1 MVPRPTSGAVKSIM
15 DLRVVRFDDSP
26 YIRPMKKPKSAKTRH
41 TDGNG
46 PQARGPQGLPDD
58 KTLLEV
64 LKTSRE
70 IDVGDLARQFGLKG
84 EDRRALRQ
92 RLKALSEA
100 GQIDRHGRK
109 SFSGAGALPE
119 TGVCEVVDRDVDGE
133 LWVRWGR
140 PDDDKKKNPS
150 PLARLAPLKKSVQ
163 QTPPALGDR
172 LYVRFE
178 KVSDGWVAHLIK
190 VLDQGAPKIIG
201 VVRKGKRE
209 VRLESVNRR
218 DKDSY
223 TLTGANLDTLSD
235 GDVVVAAPVGGTH
248 RYGPKPAR
256 VIEVIGQE
264 DSPRIASV
272 MAIHAHGLP
281 VGFQSSTERE
291 AETAEAP
298 TLAGRTDLRD
308 LPFVTIDPVDAK
320 DHDDA
325 VYAHPDDDEANP
337 GGWVVWVAIADVAHY
352 VTPGSS
358 LDRDARDKGNST
370 YFPDRVEPMLPH
382 VLSSGLCSL
391 QEGQNRA
398 TMAVRMTFDASG
410 KKLRHTFVRGLM
422 RSAAKLSYEQAQAAI
437 DGQPDDV
444 TGPILETLL
453 KPLWAAHACLTRGR
467 NVRQPLH
474 INSPE
479 RRVYLD
485 KDGNVTR
492 IEARVSL
499 DAMQLIEEM
508 MIQANVSAAEELEK
522 HKTPLIYRVHE
533 APSLEKIQNLADFL
547 GTLGLPWN
555 KGEPPRT
562 PRFNQLLDSQKDG
575 PNAEIINEVV
585 LRTQMQAHY
594 SPDNLGHFGLN
605 LDHYAHFTSPIR
617 RYADLVVHRGLIR
630 ALKLGEGGL
639 TDYEIKTLSDTAE
652 HITATERR
660 SMQAERE
667 AIERYVAAFL
677 HDKVGASFAGRIV
690 GVTRFGLFV
699 KLKETGAD
707 GIVPVSS
714 LRDDYYV
721 HDDVQHALIGERTGK
736 RWRLGS
742 EIEVQLLE
750 AAPLTGGLLFK
761 ALSEP
766 AEGDPHAPRPRL
778 GVRQRAAGFQARSP
792 KPTQPGTGRPKGF
805 KPVGKSKKKKR

>member
-1 MVPRPTSGAVKSIM
+1 
-15 DLRVVRFDDSP
+15 
-26 YIRPMKKPKSAKTRH
+26 MKKPIRNTPRAT
-41 TDGNG
+41 T
-46 PQARGPQGLPDD
+46 GLPDD

-64 LKTSRE
+64 LKFSRE
-70 IDVGDLARQFGLKG
+70 VDVGDLARQFGLKG

-100 GQIDRHGRK
+100 GQIDKHGRK
-109 SFSGAGALPE
+109 SFAPAGALPE
-119 TGVCEVVDRDVDGE
+119 TGVAEVVERDVDGE
-133 LWVRWGR
+133 LWVRWGK
-140 PDDDKKKNPS
+140 PAETKTSDAKKAAAPL

-163 QTPPALGDR
+163 QTPPAMGDR
-172 LYVRFE
+172 IFVRFE
-178 KVSDGWVAHLIK
+178 KASDGWVAHLIK
-190 VLDQGAPKIIG
+190 VLDQGAPRVIG
-201 VVRKGKRE
+201 VVRKSKRGE
-209 VRLESVNRR
+209 IRLESVNRR
-218 DKDSY
+218 DKDSF
-223 TLTGANLDTLSD
+223 TLTAGALDTLKD
-235 GDVVVAAPVGGTH
+235 GDVVIATPVGGLH

-256 VIEVIGQE
+256 LVEVIGQE

-281 VGFQSSTERE
+281 TGFTTSTERE
-291 AETAEAP
+291 AEVARAP
-298 TLAGRTDLRD
+298 DLSGRTDLRD
-308 LPFVTIDPVDAK
+308 LPFVTIDPNDAK

-325 VYAHPDDDEANP
+325 VYAHPDEDGANP
-337 GGWVVWVAIADVAHY
+337 GGWIVWVAIADVAHY
-352 VTPGSS
+352 VTSGSS

-398 TMAVRMTFDASG
+398 TMAVRMTFDANG
-410 KKLRHTFVRGLM
+410 KKLRHQFVRGLM

-437 DGQPDDV
+437 DGQPDDT

-453 KPLWAAHACLTRGR
+453 KPLWAAHACLSRGR
-467 NVRQPLH
+467 NERQPLH

-485 KDGNVTR
+485 TDGNVTR
-492 IEARVSL
+492 IEPRVQL
-499 DAMQLIEEM
+499 DAHGLIEEM

-547 GTLGLPWN
+547 GTLGIAWN
-555 KGEPPRT
+555 RGEPPRT
-562 PRFNQLLDSQKDG
+562 PRFNQLLDGAKDG

-594 SPDNLGHFGLN
+594 SPENLGHFGLN

-630 ALKLGEGGL
+630 ALKLGDDGL
-639 TDYEIKTLSDTAE
+639 TDYEIKTLGDTAE

-667 AIERYVAAFL
+667 AIERYIAAFM

-699 KLKETGAD
+699 KLHDTGAD

-714 LRDDYYV
+714 LHDDYYI
-721 HDDVQHALIGERTGK
+721 HDDVQHALIGERSGR
-736 RWRLGS
+736 RWRLGAK
-742 EIEVQLLE
+742 IEVKLLE
-750 AAPLTGGLLFK
+750 AAPLTGGLLFEV
-761 ALSEP
+761 LSEP
-766 AEGDPHAPRPRL
+766 EANDPNAPRPRL
-778 GVRQRAAGFQARSP
+778 GVRKQVAGRQTRGGP
-792 KPTQPGTGRPKGF
+792 PGKGGGRPKGF
-805 KPVGKSKKKKR
+805 QPPHGPKAGVKNAKKKKKR

>member
-1 MVPRPTSGAVKSIM
+1 
-15 DLRVVRFDDSP
+15 
-26 YIRPMKKPKSAKTRH
+26 MKHPKTEKTRH
-41 TDGNG
+41 AD
-46 PQARGPQGLPDD
+46 GLPDD

-64 LKTSRE
+64 LKASRE
-70 IDVGDLARQFGLKG
+70 VDVGDLAKQFGLKG
-84 EDRRALRQ
+84 EDRRALRH
-92 RLKALSEA
+92 RLKALAES

-109 SFSGAGALPE
+109 SFAGLGALPD
-119 TGVCEVVDRDVDGE
+119 TGVAEVVERDVDGE
-133 LWVRWGR
+133 LWVRWGPPATAR
-140 PDDDKKKNPS
+140 KSDAKKTVTP

-163 QTPPALGDR
+163 QTPPAVGDR
-172 LYVRFE
+172 IYVRFE
-178 KVSDGWVAHLIK
+178 KTSSDWVAHLIK
-190 VLDQGAPKIIG
+190 VLDQGAPRIIG
-201 VVRKGKRE
+201 VVRKSKRGDAI
-209 VRLESVNRR
+209 RLESVNRR

-223 TLTGANLDTLSD
+223 TLTAGALDALTD
-235 GDVVVAAPVGGTH
+235 GDVVVAAPVGGVH

-256 VIEVIGQE
+256 LIEVIGQE

-281 VGFQSSTERE
+281 VGFQAATERE
-291 AETAEAP
+291 AEDARAP
-298 TLAGRTDLRD
+298 DLGGRTDLRD

-325 VYAHPDDDEANP
+325 VYAHPDDDETNP

-352 VTPGSS
+352 VTPNSS

-410 KKLRHTFVRGLM
+410 RKLRHKFVRGLM

-437 DGQPDDV
+437 DGRPDDT

-453 KPLWAAHACLTRGR
+453 KPLWAAHACLMRGR
-467 NVRQPLH
+467 NERQPLH
-474 INSPE
+474 ISSPE

-485 KDGNVTR
+485 ADGNVTR
-492 IEARVSL
+492 IEPRVSL
-499 DAMQLIEEM
+499 EAHGLIEEM

-547 GTLGLPWN
+547 GTLGIPWN

-594 SPDNLGHFGLN
+594 SPENLGHFGLN

-630 ALKLGEGGL
+630 ALKLGDDGL

-667 AIERYVAAFL
+667 AIERYIAAFL
-677 HDKVGASFAGRIV
+677 HDKVGASFKGRIV

-699 KLKETGAD
+699 KLADTGAD

-721 HDDVQHALIGERTGK
+721 HDDVQHALIGERSGR
-736 RWRLGS
+736 RWRLGA
-742 EIEVQLLE
+742 EIEVRLLE
-750 AAPLTGGLLFK
+750 AAPLTGGLLFE

-766 AEGDPHAPRPRL
+766 EAPDPDAPRPRL
-778 GVRQRAAGFQARSP
+778 GVRRQVRGGPAKKG
-792 KPTQPGTGRPKGF
+792 GGRPKGF
-805 KPVGKSKKKKR
+805 QPPHGPKPGQKNMKKKKKR